1 MKKGV
6 ISLLVASWFL
16 AACADN
22 SVQQT
27 QKSSNKTPIVSTQQ
41 PIFPV
46 SMGNLAKSEEERF
59 ALFIDYL
66 KQRALEEGIQTDT
79 VDSAFTN
86 VTLLKR
92 VISSDKNQLEK
103 KVLLDDYLTR
113 VLTPTKKRMAGEK
126 YLEEQALL
134 ERTAKQYGVPANYI
148 VALWGMESNFGRLQ
162 GRENIISAMASLAFE
177 GRREVFFTKQLMYA
191 LQIVDGGHRSVE
203 NLKGSWAGAMGQCQ
217 FMPSSFISYGAD
229 GDGDGV
235 IDIWSNRADVFAS
248 IANYLKTEGWQSKE
262 GWGHEATLPAK
273 FDRDL
278 IGLESDKGRTVKEW
292 QKLGVTVPTLT
303 KGEAATMAWII
314 EPDDGLDRA
323 FIVYQNFKT
332 IMHWNRSFY
341 FALSIGMLA
350 DTIPTR

>member
-1 MKKGV
+1 MKKDV
-6 ISLLVASWFL
+6 ISLLVVSCFL
-16 AACADN
+16 TACADK
-22 SVQQT
+22 SVPPT
-27 QKSSNKTPIVSTQQ
+27 KASSNQAVITSTPQ

-46 SMGNLAKSEEERF
+46 SAGVLAKSEEERF
-59 ALFIDYL
+59 ALFVEYL
-66 KQRALEEGIQTDT
+66 KQRALEEGIKDNT
-79 VDSAFTN
+79 VKQAFAN

-113 VLTPTKKRMAGEK
+113 VLTPTKKWMAGEK

-162 GRENIISAMASLAFE
+162 GRENIISAMTSLAFE

-191 LQIVDGGHRSVE
+191 LQIVDGGHRSVD

-248 IANYLKTEGWQSKE
+248 IANYLKTEGWQSEE
-262 GWGHEATLPAK
+262 GWGHEAMLPTK
-273 FDRDL
+273 FDKEL

-303 KGEAATMAWII
+303 KGEVATMAWII
-314 EPDDGLDRA
+314 EPDDGLGRA